1 MTRLDICSV
10 LVTLLH
16 IAILRKE
23 TRFNGQMQS
32 NNCMNRMKKTR
43 TKKTRN
49 EKKKKIYDDFH
60 KNYDSV
66 DCRTVKLEEI
76 RKNTEHIL
84 CDSAI

>member
-32 NNCMNRMKKTR
+32 NNCMNRMKKMNEKKTR
-43 TKKTRN
+43 NKKTRN
-49 EKKKKIYDDFH
+49 EKKYMMIFT
-60 KNYDSV
+60 
-66 DCRTVKLEEI
+66 RIMTVLTVEP
-76 RKNTEHIL
+76 
-84 CDSAI
+84 